1 MTTDNRRQTTD
12 KDQALRIAVQQRVEH
27 AEKVT
32 LSEGFTDRL
41 LERIRREEKA
51 GKVALHSRCTWVIVG
66 IAAALALLL
75 GIAIHLF
82 QGDEKVPQTA
92 AVKKEPKGQQPADGG
107 QLIVDSGRLIVEREE
122 LVANV
127 PALIS
132 KVVEEEKVEDV
143 KLRNES
149 LELRDDDEAKDVC
162 WIVIPNTPF
171 ALKYSLKWESAA
183 SDEAIANV
191 SSVECVTIEENDT
204 VLIKSPSG
212 EISRGS
218 MYVYEGEKKENDF
231 VYMQDGRL
239 LTADVRIYYKKA
251 FLNADG
257 QTYSYMDALA
267 LLDYPTCSLCMK
279 D

>member
-1 MTTDNRRQTTD
+1 MKRGE
-12 KDQALRIAVQQRVEH
+12 LR
-27 AEKVT
+27 
-32 LSEGFTDRL
+32 
-41 LERIRREEKA
+41 
-51 GKVALHSRCTWVIVG
+51 
-66 IAAALALLL
+66 
-75 GIAIHLF
+75 
-82 QGDEKVPQTA
+82 
-92 AVKKEPKGQQPADGG
+92 
-107 QLIVDSGRLIVEREE
+107 VEREE

-127 PALIS
+127 PAPIS
-132 KVVEEEKVEDV
+132 KVMEEEKVEDV

-149 LELRDDDEAKDVC
+149 LELRDDDDAKDVC

-171 ALKYSLKWESAA
+171 ALKYSLTWESAA
-183 SDEAIANV
+183 LDEAIANV

>member
-1 MTTDNRRQTTD
+1 MTTDNRRQTTN

-27 AEKVT
+27 AERVT

-41 LERIRREEKA
+41 MQRLGREEKA
-51 GKVALHSRCTWVIVG
+51 RKVALCRRRTWVAVG
-66 IAAALALLL
+66 MAAALALLL

-92 AVKKEPKGQQPADGG
+92 AVKNEPKGQQPVDGG
-107 QLIVDSGRLIVEREE
+107 QLIVERGELIVEREE

-127 PALIS
+127 PAPIS
-132 KVVEEEKVEDV
+132 KVMEEEKVEDV

-149 LELRDDDEAKDVC
+149 LELRDDDDAKDVC

-171 ALKYSLKWESAA
+171 ALKYFLTWESAA
-183 SDEAIANV
+183 LDEAIANV

>member
-1 MTTDNRRQTTD
+1 MTTDNRRQTTN

-27 AEKVT
+27 AERVT

-41 LERIRREEKA
+41 MQRLGREEKA
-51 GKVALHSRCTWVIVG
+51 RKVALCRRRTWVAVG
-66 IAAALALLL
+66 MAAALALLL

-92 AVKKEPKGQQPADGG
+92 AVKNEPKGQQPVDGG
-107 QLIVDSGRLIVEREE
+107 QLIVERGELIVEREE

-127 PALIS
+127 PAPIS
-132 KVVEEEKVEDV
+132 KVMEEEKVEDV

-149 LELRDDDEAKDVC
+149 LELRDDDDAKDVC

-171 ALKYSLKWESAA
+171 ALKYSLTWESAA
-183 SDEAIANV
+183 LDEAIANV

>member
-1 MTTDNRRQTTD
+1 MTTDNRRQTIN
-12 KDQALRIAVQQRVEH
+12 KDQALRIAVQQRVVH
-27 AEKVT
+27 AEKMT

-41 LERIRREEKA
+41 MQRIGREEKA
-51 GKVALHSRCTWVIVG
+51 RKVALRRHRTWVAVG
-66 IAAALALLL
+66 MAAALALLL

-107 QLIVDSGRLIVEREE
+107 QLIVERGELRVEREE

-127 PALIS
+127 PVPIS
-132 KVVEEEKVEDV
+132 KVMEEEKVEDV

-149 LELRDDDEAKDVC
+149 LELRDDDDAKDVC

-171 ALKYSLKWESAA
+171 ALKYSLTWESAA
-183 SDEAIANV
+183 LDEAIANV

>member
-1 MTTDNRRQTTD
+1 MTTDNRRQTTN

-27 AEKVT
+27 AERVT

-41 LERIRREEKA
+41 MQRLGREEKA
-51 GKVALHSRCTWVIVG
+51 RKVALCRRRTWVAVG
-66 IAAALALLL
+66 MAAALALLL

-92 AVKKEPKGQQPADGG
+92 AVKNEPKGQQPVDGG
-107 QLIVDSGRLIVEREE
+107 QLIVERGELRVEREE

-127 PALIS
+127 PAPIS
-132 KVVEEEKVEDV
+132 KVMEEEKVEDV

-149 LELRDDDEAKDVC
+149 LELRDDDDAKDVC

-171 ALKYSLKWESAA
+171 ALKYSLTWESAA
-183 SDEAIANV
+183 LDEAIANV